1 MWLSWSCW
9 WWWWWWWWWSWWWW
23 WLPYPPSPSQQWCP
37 SWSRQ
42 SPSASGCSQCLGSP
56 WKTPSDFRSFISTIP
71 LSSPRQLPS
80 CIMIIIIMLTWI
92 FPTTPVESIL
102 DATLTAFPQ
111 MSYCGFLA
119 PVQIVQTVA
128 HRIFYSNDYCC
139 RIQQLT
145 YDASNYGATVDS
157 NSNLRK
163 LQALALAY
171 SHIHAYV
178 SSFQVPSKSYDMLEY
193 ILISASHE
201 CFCWRI
207 HGTHYIYVFLRIE
220 SQEIILMREVSAMA

>member
-1 MWLSWSCW
+1 
-9 WWWWWWWWWSWWWW
+9 
-23 WLPYPPSPSQQWCP
+23 
-37 SWSRQ
+37 
-42 SPSASGCSQCLGSP
+42 
-56 WKTPSDFRSFISTIP
+56 
-71 LSSPRQLPS
+71 
-80 CIMIIIIMLTWI
+80 MIIIMMLTWI

-145 YDASNYGATVDS
+145 YDASNYRATVDS

-178 SSFQVPSKSYDMLEY
+178 SSF
-193 ILISASHE
+193 
-201 CFCWRI
+201 
-207 HGTHYIYVFLRIE
+207 
-220 SQEIILMREVSAMA
+220 